1 MLVLNLY
8 KYKYRSLVVNAL
20 ELSIIL
26 WKMLYLYVKY
36 ILG

>member
-8 KYKYRSLVVNAL
+8 KYKYRSLVINAL
-20 ELSIIL
+20 EFSIIL